1 MAVDGGRMTVDGG
14 GRWNFEL
21 SREEERTTNK
31 RLALI
36 KK

>member
-1 MAVDGGRMTVDGG
+1 MAAVE
-14 GRWNFEL
+14 FEL
-21 SREEERTTNK
+21 SRRRKNNFHEEERTTNK